1 MRSTIFSDTQMAI
14 AQSIPHNQRRSYTDN
29 LLSQGK
35 QFRQLISRMA
45 FRLRRYFVIRKNRR
59 VIQRFLLM
67 ATEAPDIPS
76 SCKRYVI
83 LHCSSR
89 STTTTFY
96 PTNRYFRST
105 NRKLHTVPLQNLNQK
120 RPQVPTHASYSRVD
134 SDSDMTRI
142 YIAAEHVN
150 SRTDSFILAS
160 VMH

>member
-1 MRSTIFSDTQMAI
+1 MRSTTFSDMQMAI

-105 NRKLHTVPLQNLNQK
+105 NRKLHIVPLQNLNQK
-120 RPQVPTHASYSRVD
+120 RSQMPIPASNFRADDGLVT
-134 SDSDMTRI
+134 TRI
-142 YIAAEHVN
+142 RIAAEHAN
-150 SRTDSFILAS
+150 SLMESFILVS
-160 VMH
+160 VTH